1 MEKRMRVRA
10 RVAAALVGLGLTIAT
25 AQGALADRAAGV
37 AALHKGDFA
46 TALAEL
52 KPLAEAG
59 DAASQFDVGAMYDNG
74 LGVPLDRVEA
84 ARWYLRAARQGDQT
98 AMFNLG
104 VMYEDGEGVGK
115 DPVQAYVYY
124 ALAVEQGPPYAARNR
139 DKVRAGLTADQL
151 ARGDD
156 LVRAFAPV
164 PEKKP

>member
-1 MEKRMRVRA
+1 MRASA
-10 RVAAALVGLGLTIAT
+10 RLAAAFFGLGLMMAT
-25 AQGALADRAAGV
+25 APGALADRAAGV
-37 AALHKGDFA
+37 TALHNGDFA
-46 TALAEL
+46 TALTEL

-59 DAASQFDVGAMYDNG
+59 DAASQFDIGAMYDNG
-74 LGVPLDRVEA
+74 LGVPQDRAEA

-139 DKVRAGLTADQL
+139 DKVKSGLTADQL
-151 ARGDD
+151 ARADE

-164 PEKKP
+164 PEKQP